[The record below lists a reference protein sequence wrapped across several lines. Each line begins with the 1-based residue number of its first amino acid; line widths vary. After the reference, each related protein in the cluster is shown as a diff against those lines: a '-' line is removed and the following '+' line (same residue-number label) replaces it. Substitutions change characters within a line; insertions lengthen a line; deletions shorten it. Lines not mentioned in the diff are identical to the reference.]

1 MNFTAPIRMY
11 FLKTKSTL
19 DSLKSVFNVFR
30 RKPSLGAPEDTQALK
45 NTVEKLKT
53 QNRTR
58 FNGKKDSKGLT
69 RDCRCNLSPMIS
81 IGN

>member
-30 RKPSLGAPEDTQALK
+30 RKPSLGTPEDTK
-45 NTVEKLKT
+45 EKKRKEKLKT